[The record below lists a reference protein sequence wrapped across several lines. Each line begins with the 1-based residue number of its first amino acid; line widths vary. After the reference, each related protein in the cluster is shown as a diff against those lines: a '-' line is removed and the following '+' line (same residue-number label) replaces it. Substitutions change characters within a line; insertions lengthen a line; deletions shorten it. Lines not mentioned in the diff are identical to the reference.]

1 MKRFLVGLVLTAA
14 AWGSDEQAASMLDQ
28 KALMLDQKASVAQRN
43 DACYALRGNRSAE
56 VIAGLRQWLA
66 DSVVRTCAA
75 RNLRQAGAVEALLDH
90 LTGDDADVQMV
101 VARELG
107 EMHDPRAL
115 QALGRTA
122 LDANVLVASAAIDA
136 LAAYG
141 ESAAL
146 PLLLQAAQQPGVA
159 GLTALE
165 RAASFHNRTVLPV
178 AREVLAKGD
187 AASQVVALGVIGD
200 LGDASDLPRLRE
212 MAAKSEPIE
221 SRGRGFGFMPVIDLA
236 RVAQNAAAAIEQR
249 GKALNKTP
257 GTGGFSATWPK
268 TSDH

>member
-1 MKRFLVGLVLTAA
+1 MNLILAGLLLAAAAHAADDLPSRMLDLKATAA
-14 AWGSDEQAASMLDQ
+14 QL
-28 KALMLDQKASVAQRN
+28 N
-43 DACYALRGNRSAE
+43 DACFALRGNRSAGA
-56 VIAGLRQWLA
+56 IDALRAALA

-75 RNLRQAGAVEALLDH
+75 QNLRQAGALDALLQAV
-90 LTGDDADVQMV
+90 GSDDADVQAAA
-101 VARELG
+101 ARELG
-107 EMHDPRAL
+107 QMRDPRAL
-115 QALGRTA
+115 PALGHAA
-122 LDANVLVASAAIDA
+122 LDSNVLVASAAIDA